1 MQLHVGTHTVPTV
14 SCPPSPPFLSSL
26 EPTCASPRKNYL
38 RHFTEKRIFPF
49 PLPSSARQELR
60 FFFKN
65 GWQMPRCTG
74 LIVGAF
80 SVSPRLAVSGCT
92 ARFRP
97 VRLIRHSSE
106 EATGHRVFISGSLTE
121 AEPRDG
127 RRRWCRGAV
136 LISPRLPIPL
146 RPSPRC
152 ILSMLLAWT
161 TF

>member
-1 MQLHVGTHTVPTV
+1 MRVATKKLFETFHRKADFPI
-14 SCPPSPPFLSSL
+14 SSPVLCSSRAAFFL
-26 EPTCASPRKNYL
+26 
-38 RHFTEKRIFPF
+38 
-49 PLPSSARQELR
+49 
-60 FFFKN
+60 KN